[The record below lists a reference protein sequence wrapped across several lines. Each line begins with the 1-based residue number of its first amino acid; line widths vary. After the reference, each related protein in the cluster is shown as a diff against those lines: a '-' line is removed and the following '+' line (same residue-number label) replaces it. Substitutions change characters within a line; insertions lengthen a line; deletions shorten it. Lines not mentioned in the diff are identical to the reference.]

1 MQLRGPLMVE
11 HRVIERMIALM
22 RKEVERIQAE
32 GDMNRAF
39 IETAVDFIRVY
50 ADRTHHGKEED
61 ILFRELAAKD
71 MNPRHKGMMRK
82 LIAEHGQAR
91 DMTRSLVAARDA
103 FVAGDKEALGRVVS
117 SMLSLAEF
125 YPKHIAKEDLD
136 FFPAAMDYLT
146 ASEQDSMLELFQDF
160 DRVMIHAK
168 YKSVVEELED
178 GIGH

>member
-22 RKEVERIQAE
+22 RKEVERIQVE
-32 GDMNRAF
+32 GDMDREFMA
-39 IETAVDFIRVY
+39 TAVDFIRVY

-71 MNPRHKGMMRK
+71 MNPRHKGMMRE
-82 LIAEHGQAR
+82 LTGEHRQAR

-103 FVAGDKEALGRVVS
+103 FVAGDSEALGRIAG

-125 YPKHIAKEDLD
+125 YPRHIAKEDVE
-136 FFPAAMDYLT
+136 FFPAAMEYFGSD
-146 ASEQDSMLELFQDF
+146 EQESLVGLFRDF
-160 DRVMIHAK
+160 DRP
-168 YKSVVEELED
+168 
-178 GIGH
+178 